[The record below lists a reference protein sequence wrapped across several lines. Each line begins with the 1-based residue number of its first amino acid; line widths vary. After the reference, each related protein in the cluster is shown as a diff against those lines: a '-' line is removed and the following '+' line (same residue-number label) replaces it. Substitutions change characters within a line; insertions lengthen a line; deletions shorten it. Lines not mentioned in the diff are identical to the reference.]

1 MIKKIE
7 NGQIIVTGRNPE
19 GDLELEYADSLGTKN
34 QLLFGIQ
41 CPIQPVNMEVAL
53 LRMCCQVGNLHTQ
66 NRSML
71 SMTLYDL

>member
-34 QLLFGIQ
+34 QLLLEFSVPFSQ
-41 CPIQPVNMEVAL
+41 
-53 LRMCCQVGNLHTQ
+53 
-66 NRSML
+66 
-71 SMTLYDL
+71 